1 MSVGSLRNRLQIFR
15 DILHVLLHVIRI
27 RAECAQFQPVQNRP
41 SQFTVYVHV
50 SVLLTILYLKASQ
63 RVLDLV
69 RVGILIPFAI
79 LILMRREGWVV
90 SSGRIESFLIIV
102 RIIHLLQG
110 TEHTEL
116 DFQLIVEHIL
126 GSVQFSRI
134 ILHTAILDNTLLI
147 DHAYR
152 STIIRIVVTRAERD
166 VMVLRI
172 TQLLDLVEEI
182 RITSHIQRSHA

>member
-1 MSVGSLRNRLQIFR
+1 MRSVSTRPESSKSIYRVRSRKRSSHDPVSQGVPAGSGSRSHR
-15 DILHVLLHVIRI
+15 
-27 RAECAQFQPVQNRP
+27 
-41 SQFTVYVHV
+41 
-50 SVLLTILYLKASQ
+50 
-63 RVLDLV
+63 
-69 RVGILIPFAI
+69 ILIPFAI

-90 SSGRIESFLIIV
+90 SGGRIESFLIIV
-102 RIIHLLQG
+102 RIIHLFQG

-152 STIIRIVVTRAERD
+152 STIVRIVVTAPKEMLWFC
-166 VMVLRI
+166 V
-172 TQLLDLVEEI
+172 
-182 RITSHIQRSHA
+182 

>member
-69 RVGILIPFAI
+69 RIGILIPFAI
-79 LILMRREGWVV
+79 LILMRREGRVV
-90 SSGRIESFLIIV
+90 SGGRIESFLIIV
-102 RIIHLLQG
+102 RIIHLFQG

-126 GSVQFSRI
+126 
-134 ILHTAILDNTLLI
+134 
-147 DHAYR
+147 
-152 STIIRIVVTRAERD
+152 
-166 VMVLRI
+166 
-172 TQLLDLVEEI
+172 
-182 RITSHIQRSHA
+182 

>member
-1 MSVGSLRNRLQIFR
+1 M
-15 DILHVLLHVIRI
+15 
-27 RAECAQFQPVQNRP
+27 
-41 SQFTVYVHV
+41 YVHV
-50 SVLLTILYLKASQ
+50 SVLLTILYLKTSQ

-166 VMVLRI
+166 VMILRI